1 MKTTQ
6 PKLWK
11 LIAAQK
17 RSRRRHEEKSAE
29 EEEREKQAAL
39 QRMQERAARKDAEFR
54 RAQEEKRDRAARKES
69 EYNRRAR
76 EESPPPPRRR
86 GGDLPE
92 FRSPQD
98 RSSRAILRERTKSLS
113 PLPNDNQNETTKDVV
128 VDEGPPPVL
137 EAPPEPG
144 DVDSD
149 SDDPEFPPGSSQR
162 RRSRVE

>member
-1 MKTTQ
+1 MSF
-6 PKLWK
+6 
-11 LIAAQK
+11 AVVVVVVFVG
-17 RSRRRHEEKSAE
+17 AE

-113 PLPNDNQNETTKDVV
+113 PLPKDNQNETTKDVV

-149 SDDPEFPPGSSQR
+149 SDDPEFPPGFEPKAAVESGVGPLDPR
-162 RRSRVE
+162 RRPKKG